1 MKIYFH
7 LSLQEFTNCYIVV
20 NDDPAVME
28 ALIIDPGKINTE
40 IINQIEQGGYKLTG
54 VLITHNHTNHV
65 RGLTTLKKIYTPF
78 VYAADYEVAGS
89 RAIVLRGDGIL
100 KVAGLDVMYYSV
112 PGHSADSMVFKI
124 GDVLFTGDTITSGI
138 IGETWSKYSRQMLC
152 NKIREKIFS
161 QSDQTIIMPGHGP
174 PTTVEAEK
182 LFNLD
187 LSENA
192 APFA

>member
-7 LSLQEFTNCYIVV
+7 LCLQEFTNCYIVA
-20 NDDPAVME
+20 NDDPNVME
-28 ALIIDPGKINTE
+28 ALIIDPGKISAE
-40 IINQIEQGGYKLTG
+40 MIKQIERGGYKLTG

-65 RGLTTLKKIYTPF
+65 RGLATLRKIYTPF
-78 VYAADYEVAGS
+78 VYAADYEVAGAK
-89 RAIVLRGDGIL
+89 AIVLRGDGIL

-138 IGETWSKYSRQMLC
+138 IGETWSKYSRRMLC
-152 NKIREKIFS
+152 NKIQEKIFS

-174 PTTVEAEK
+174 PTTVEAERQ
-182 LFNLD
+182 FNLD
-187 LSENA
+187 LSENS
-192 APFA
+192 PQFI